1 MTIREYL
8 HSFEEWFNYAAPEW
22 MCKFT
27 LGNVCSEPYQ
37 TVWNWLD
44 FTLGELFFTIF
55 LLIGVPFIFLVLL
68 TYGEDNF

>member
-1 MTIREYL
+1 MTIREYY
-8 HSFEEWFNYAAPEW
+8 HSFIEWFNYAFPEW

-44 FTLGELFFTIF
+44 FTLGELSFTIF
-55 LLIGVPFIFLVLL
+55 VFFVIFMVLL
-68 TYGEDNF
+68 YLKQNN